1 MFLWIIPY
9 YFRSEQ
15 MYVNVK
21 RKPEINRNSLPKVV
35 NSISYD
41 EFADQYRHARE
52 NLKTLL
58 LVFKVKI
65 LE

>member
-1 MFLWIIPY
+1 
-9 YFRSEQ
+9 

-65 LE
+65 LEYLCTTYTFKDPENA